1 MEEKEESL
9 KIWQERVSGRDVHES
24 ERMVHGEGSCCTGEK
39 INMIKNA
46 RIWRA
51 GIIKLFGM
59 VHDHRSKR

>member
-1 MEEKEESL
+1 MDEMCMNQSGWYMEKAHVVQG
-9 KIWQERVSGRDVHES
+9 K
-24 ERMVHGEGSCCTGEK
+24 K